1 MAIDDITIDAGT
13 CQEGKVIN
21 IIFRKMR
28 DEDVCFFFS
37 ELQFTATTLTL
48 HKNDVFH

>member
-13 CQEGKVIN
+13 CQEGKVTN

-28 DEDVCFFFS
+28 DEDASFFFKITIYRNHTDTS
-37 ELQFTATTLTL
+37 Q
-48 HKNDVFH
+48 K